1 MSRDEGRPS
10 PPLVPFSGGRVTRGR
25 ALALGA
31 LALLAAGALHV
42 ALQAPLAVSGPAPDD
57 GLVRVPGVVH
67 VHTTFSDGGGDPAE
81 VARAAKAA
89 GLGFVAISDHND
101 LRAKPSEGYHDGV
114 LVLVGAELSTTAGH
128 VLGLGLRE
136 KPAFRF
142 SGDARDAFDDIRH
155 LGGRAFLAHPT
166 NLRAEF
172 LWTDWDAAGDWG
184 IELHNGDSQWRAAGL
199 GRLAR
204 TGLLYALNPRH
215 ALLGTVGEPAEAL
228 RRWDEALARRA
239 VAGITGADAHSRV
252 PVTRRRGVRFP
263 SYEALFG
270 LARNVVLLD
279 APLAGDASA
288 DGARVVEAL
297 AGGRAYVAL
306 EALAPADGFFFEART
321 GGQRI
326 PMGQTVAPASD
337 LRLRAGGRVPAGTT
351 LRLLKDGRLAAE
363 ATGALEAAAT
373 GPGVYRVEARV
384 EGWPAP
390 WVISNPIYVF
400 DAAASAARLA
410 AAAPA
415 AADVAPEGAR
425 VLEDF
430 EGEPR
435 FRPEHDPRSAMEGPA
450 TLDAAGPAATRA
462 GRMPFRLAAVAEG
475 EDAWCSLVLR
485 EEQDWTGRQG
495 FALWVRADGEY
506 RFHVQ
511 VRDRNPASRD
521 EGTEWWF
528 ASVRT
533 SPGWRRIALPFAR
546 FRSINPN
553 TDGRLD
559 LDRVVGVAL
568 VLDKGAIEPGTRGEI
583 LLDDLAVY

>member
-1 MSRDEGRPS
+1 M
-10 PPLVPFSGGRVTRGR
+10 TRRR
-25 ALALGA
+25 AVALGA
-31 LALLAAGALHV
+31 LALLTAGAVRV
-42 ALQAPLAVSGPAPDD
+42 ALQAPLAVSGPPPDD

-67 VHTTFSDGGGDPAE
+67 VHTTFSDGGGEPAE
-81 VARAAKAA
+81 VARAAKAT
-89 GLGFVAISDHND
+89 GLGFVAISDHNNLD
-101 LRAKPSEGYHDGV
+101 ARPFAGYHDGV
-114 LVLVGAELSTTAGH
+114 LVMVGAEISTTAGH
-128 VLGLGLRE
+128 VLGLGLGE

-199 GRLAR
+199 LRLAR

-215 ALLGTVGEPAEAL
+215 ALLGTVGEPEEAL
-228 RRWDEALARRA
+228 RRWDQALARRD

-252 PVTRRRGVRFP
+252 PVTRRSGVRFP

-270 LARNVVLLD
+270 LAHNVVLLD
-279 APLAGDASA
+279 APLAGDAVA
-288 DGARVVEAL
+288 DGARIVGAL
-297 AGGRAYVAL
+297 ATGRAYVAL
-306 EALAPADGFFFEART
+306 EALAPANGFFFDARSA
-321 GGQRI
+321 GRRFS
-326 PMGQTVAPASD
+326 MGETVAPAPD
-337 LRLRAGGRVPAGTT
+337 LRFRAGGRVPEGTR
-351 LRLLKDGRLAAE
+351 LRLLKDGQPIVEQTEALDVAAS
-363 ATGALEAAAT
+363 AA
-373 GPGVYRVEARV
+373 GVYRVEARV
-384 EGWPAP
+384 DGWPAP

-400 DAAASAARLA
+400 DAEVAAARLA

-415 AADVAPEGAR
+415 AADTVPESAT
-425 VLEDF
+425 VIEDF
-430 EGEPR
+430 EREPR
-435 FRPEHDPRSAMEGPA
+435 FRPEHDPRSAMDGPP
-450 TLDAAGPAATRA
+450 TIDAAGPAATRA
-462 GRMPFRLAAVAEG
+462 GRLPFRLAQVEDGA
-475 EDAWCSLVLR
+475 DAWCSLVLR
-485 EEQDWTGRQG
+485 EEQDWKGRQG
-495 FALWVRADGEY
+495 FALWIKADGEY

-511 VRDRNPASRD
+511 VRDRNPASKD

-533 SPGWRRIALPFAR
+533 SRGWQRVALPFSR

-553 TDGRLD
+553 SDGRLD